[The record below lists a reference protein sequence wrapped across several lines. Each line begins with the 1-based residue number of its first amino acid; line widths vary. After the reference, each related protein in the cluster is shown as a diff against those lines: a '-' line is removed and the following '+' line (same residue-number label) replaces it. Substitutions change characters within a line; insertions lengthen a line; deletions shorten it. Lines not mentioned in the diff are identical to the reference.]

1 MIALIAL
8 MFMGQLVIISY
19 MRAHNNCNNDAAADG
34 GGQPLSL
41 VRSDGRFADD
51 TASNGYFGG
60 ADDENNGEDD
70 DPDGLMAGLDD
81 DDYEPI
87 VGEDGVWGDQD
98 DDDGIDAA
106 DMAEKKTPK
115 GYEEDLLPRIK
126 KPMIVGTCR
135 GGVLRTHACSHYLTT
150 RQNIFADCFVYVTA
164 LLQRLYLYDAHGL
177 DDGLQPRARAD
188 GARGPQLRQ
197 RMGE

>member
-1 MIALIAL
+1 MRFQGRAGHQRARSILWGAGGSTPLIALIAL

-19 MRAHNNCNNDAAADG
+19 MRAHNNCDSAAAAAAAG
-34 GGQPLSL
+34 SQPLSL

-51 TASNGYFGG
+51 GATNGYFGG

-98 DDDGIDAA
+98 DDDGAEAA
-106 DMAEKKTPK
+106 EAVEKKTPK

-126 KPMIVGTCR
+126 KPIIVGTCPS
-135 GGVLRTHACSHYLTT
+135 GVLCITHACMQAS
-150 RQNIFADCFVYVTA
+150 I
-164 LLQRLYLYDAHGL
+164 
-177 DDGLQPRARAD
+177 
-188 GARGPQLRQ
+188 
-197 RMGE
+197 